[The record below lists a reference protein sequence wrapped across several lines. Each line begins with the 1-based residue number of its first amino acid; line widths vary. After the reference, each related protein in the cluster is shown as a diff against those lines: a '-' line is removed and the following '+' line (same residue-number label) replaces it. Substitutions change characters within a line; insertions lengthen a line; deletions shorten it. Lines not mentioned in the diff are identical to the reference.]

1 MIEASAAGNVLAA
14 EACLDLGA
22 RAAACGQDERT
33 ARMAAEAGHHA
44 AAVRLLA
51 GAEQAQQGLA
61 PLATHLSVRQGDVVG
76 VHTGTNDRVR

>member
-1 MIEASAAGNVLAA
+1 MIEASAAGNVLAV

-33 ARMAAEAGHHA
+33 ARMAAEAGRYA
-44 AAVRLLA
+44 AVVRLLA

-61 PLATHLSVRQGDVVG
+61 PLSTRLSVRQGDVVG